1 MFDPAPIK
9 SSAEADSMA
18 TADEYAAWIVQNADK
33 RGTPDFDTVV
43 QAYELAKAQE
53 AQPRGTS
60 AAGLAGAAVRGAG
73 PIAGGAAI
81 GAALGAP
88 VAGVGAIPGAIAGAG
103 AAALAPLV
111 GDPIVDTVNNLF
123 GTKFTRPTEAMQNLL
138 TRMGVPE
145 AKTQAERIVQSTAA
159 GAAGAGGIASAGR
172 AVQAAATSPVTREVG
187 RSLAAQPLAQ
197 VAGGAGAG
205 AAGQAAQEAGGTPAG
220 QIGASLVGGVL
231 GARMVPSAARIPN
244 AGLQQGVT
252 AAEQRGIPVMT
263 SDAFPP
269 STFIGQVGQRTGER
283 IPVLGT
289 GPVRVAQQQ
298 ARVDAVK
305 DLLRQFGADD
315 AANVSDDVMRD
326 LASKR
331 SADLTKYTGLKN
343 EVIDRLGNAGTVPV
357 TNATQ
362 AIDNEISRLQ
372 GLKSEQYAPIIRT
385 LEDWKNSLQGQNL
398 RNIET
403 LRKQVGESFS
413 APELSSI
420 RSAGEKSLSSIYGPL
435 KQDMETFIRANGE
448 TRDATKWAVANK
460 RLSEL
465 AGELEF
471 GTLKSVLR
479 SGNAT
484 PEVVNKLLFSAKPS
498 EVRQLYSS
506 LTPAGQANAR
516 TAILARAAQNAEGTL
531 EDGTKV
537 FKPEQFNAALKRLQ
551 PQIGVFFKGSD
562 LEQVEG
568 LSRALTLTRR
578 AAQSGVPTATGQE
591 TMPFVAGSFLQSVVG
606 SFFGSLAV
614 AGGVGAM
621 ARVYESAPVRNL
633 MIKLGKAEPGS
644 SLEEQIAKRLFA
656 TIQTQSEAIE
666 EKAQTAAGQP

>member
-1 MFDPAPIK
+1 
-9 SSAEADSMA
+9 MA

-73 PIAGGAAI
+73 PIAGGAAL

-343 EVIDRLGNAGTVPV
+343 EVINRLDSAGTVPV
-357 TNATQ
+357 PSATQ
-362 AIDNEISRLQ
+362 AIDNKISELQALRLREYEPIINVLQDWKSSMQGQ
-372 GLKSEQYAPIIRT
+372 GLV
-385 LEDWKNSLQGQNL
+385 
-398 RNIET
+398 NIEK
-403 LRKQVGESFS
+403 LRKQIGKSFT
-413 APELSSI
+413 APQLSSI
-420 RSAGEKSLSSIYGPL
+420 RDTGEKALSDIYGPL
-435 KQDMETFIRANGE
+435 KQDMEAFIRANGE

>member
-1 MFDPAPIK
+1 
-9 SSAEADSMA
+9 MA
-18 TADEYAAWIVQNADK
+18 TADEYAAWIVKNADK
-33 RGTPDFDTVV
+33 RGTPDFQTVV

-53 AQPRGTS
+53 AEPPRTS
-60 AAGLAGAAVRGAG
+60 VAGVAGAAVRGGG
-73 PIAGGAAI
+73 PIAGGAVL

-123 GTKFTRPTEAMQNLL
+123 GTKFTRPTEAMQNML

-145 AKTQAERIVQSTAA
+145 AKTQAERIVQSTTA

-187 RSLAAQPLAQ
+187 RSLASQPLAQ

-205 AAGQAAQEAGGTPAG
+205 AAGQTAEEAGGSPAG
-220 QIGASLVGGVL
+220 QIGASLLGGL
-231 GARMVPSAARIPN
+231 AGARMVPSAARTPN
-244 AGLQQGVT
+244 AGLQQSVL

-263 SDAFPP
+263 SDALPP
-269 STFIGQVGQRTGER
+269 STFMGQVGQRTGER

-305 DLLRQFGADD
+305 GLLREFGADD
-315 AANVSDDVMRD
+315 ATNVSDDVMRD
-326 LASKR
+326 LANKR
-331 SADLTKYTGLKN
+331 SAELTKYSGLKN
-343 EVIDRLGNAGTVPV
+343 EVIDRLGATGTVPV

-362 AIDNEISRLQ
+362 AIDNEIARLQ

-385 LEDWKNSLQGQNL
+385 LEDWKTSLQDQNL
-398 RNIET
+398 RNVET
-403 LRKQVGESFS
+403 LRKQVGESFT
-413 APELSSI
+413 APELASI

-435 KQDMETFIRANGE
+435 KQDMEAFIKATGQ
-448 TRDATKWAVANK
+448 TRDATKWMVANK

-465 AGELEF
+465 AGELQV

-484 PEVVNKLLFSAKPS
+484 PEDVNKLLFSVKPS

-516 TAILARAAQNAEGTL
+516 TAVLSRAAQKAEYEM
-531 EDGTKV
+531 EDGTKM
-537 FKPEQFNAALKRLQ
+537 FSPERFNAELKRLQ
-551 PQIGVFFKGSD
+551 PQIGVFFKGAD
-562 LEQVEG
+562 RDQVEG
-568 LSRALTLTRR
+568 LSRALNLTRR
-578 AAQSGVPTATGQE
+578 ASQAGVTTATGQE
-591 TMPFVAGSFLQSVVG
+591 TMPFVAGGLLQ
-606 SFFGSLAV
+606 SFFGSLGGTIAA
-614 AGGVGAM
+614 AGGIGSL
-621 ARVYESAPVRNL
+621 ARVYESVPVRDL
-633 MIKLGKAEPGS
+633 MLKLGKTAPGS
-644 SLEEQIAKRLFA
+644 AEEQQIAKRLFA

-666 EKAQTAAGQP
+666 EKAKTVAGQP